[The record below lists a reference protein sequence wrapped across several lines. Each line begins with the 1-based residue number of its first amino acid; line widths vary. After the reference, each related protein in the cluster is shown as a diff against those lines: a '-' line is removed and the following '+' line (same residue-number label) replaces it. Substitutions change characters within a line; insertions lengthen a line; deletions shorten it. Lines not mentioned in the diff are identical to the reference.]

1 MFRLGKVTILIALLL
16 GSCSKDLPINRET
29 TVLILTD
36 AMRLEA
42 SQQVAYNYM
51 LLPDSIWK
59 LQYDFI
65 LAKYQVS
72 AADFENTMEYY
83 KQHGKEF
90 ANIMTDVVAVLEE
103 ESNKEFKR

>member
-1 MFRLGKVTILIALLL
+1 MIRLGKVTILIALLL
-16 GSCSKDLPINRET
+16 GSCSNDLPINRET
-29 TVLILTD
+29 TVLIITD

-65 LAKYQVS
+65 LAKHQVS
-72 AADFENTMEYY
+72 SADFENTMEYY

-103 ESNKEFKR
+103 ESNKDFKR

>member
-1 MFRLGKVTILIALLL
+1 MFRLVKVTILIALLL

-51 LLPDSIWK
+51 LLPDSIWE

-65 LAKYQVS
+65 LAKHKVS
-72 AADFENTMEYY
+72 SADFENTMEYY